1 MRSTILLVLFLSAAF
16 GLYRIGTDPYRTA
29 LPLDVADLSPIAP
42 QLAKL
47 PPEDRELVTD
57 YLKRSNGDVLPAQF
71 ADPDDPL
78 TARTFAEAITLEK
91 THREKM
97 KVEQVRLAAFRAERE
112 SQYKPLRDIV
122 SARIVNRE
130 HLTYDQ
136 IYGSASN
143 SSYAKPAQGAAGSEL
158 ITVITYRFWNRGDR
172 TITALRGLAEVD
184 GSGLMPAASCVVDS
198 SEPLASLDHRDVRC
212 RTPKDAN
219 AADRALME
227 RPLAEIPLGW
237 YPREIRFDDGRVLKG
252 PG

>member
-1 MRSTILLVLFLSAAF
+1 MRSTILLVLFLTAAF
-16 GLYRIGTDPYRTA
+16 GLYRIGTDPYRTS
-29 LPLDVADLSPIAP
+29 LPMEVEDLSPIAP

-78 TARTFAEAITLEK
+78 TARTFAEAIALEK

-97 KVEQVRLAAFRAERE
+97 KVEQARMAAFRAERDA
-112 SQYKPLRDIV
+112 QFKPLRDIV

-130 HLTYDQ
+130 QLAYDQ
-136 IYGSASN
+136 IYGGGSN
-143 SSYAKPAQGAAGSEL
+143 GGFAKPAQGASGSEL
-158 ITVITYRFWNRGDR
+158 ITVITYRFWNRGNR
-172 TITALRGLAEVD
+172 TITTLRGLAEVD

-198 SEPLASLDHRDVRC
+198 SEPLAALDHRDVRC

-219 AADRALME
+219 AVDRALMA

-237 YPREIRFDDGRVLKG
+237 YPREIRFDDGQVLKG
-252 PG
+252 PN